1 MGMRPLSPL
10 FHHYLFIVHNK
21 KVQFKRLSFCMQ
33 DRRELTT
40 AASAMGA
47 TATVLC
53 QNRCVEFE
61 LGQLH

>member
-1 MGMRPLSPL
+1 
-10 FHHYLFIVHNK
+10 
-21 KVQFKRLSFCMQ
+21 MQ

-53 QNRCVEFE
+53 QNRPVEFE